1 MTHPFQRSRRIEREC
16 SIGSV
21 LGRLFGLLAA
31 IALAIALPASAA
43 AAPVLVMGHGGHVV
57 RANDPFLS
65 QLALTPPPAT
75 ASASLARAS
84 AHRRPRATGPSRT
97 VTSELARLLRT
108 HQISSSAYAS
118 YSASFASALA
128 LEKKLS
134 GTRKVELTSV
144 TVNLHNL
151 AAGGFFNPSRLPVLF
166 LTLDRNRQW
175 WNTGPLLSSGQRV
188 EFTGSQLVWEYYP
201 GQGIELTVLGTFG
214 KADGMYTAGPSQYSA
229 MRSLLAEMIP
239 LAVKRSG
246 NLVWEYYF
254 YFDGGRPPWVSA
266 MAQGTGLEA
275 LTRAYKAFGRGSRKP
290 TGGGSPVTAPATNYL
305 QIAHRAL
312 SIFSV
317 APPVGVRV
325 GTALGARYL
334 QYSFA
339 PGVDIINAFLQSL
352 IGLYDYAHVSGDG
365 QAAALFAA
373 GDRQARAELP
383 QFDTGSWSLYQP
395 GVLDTISYHELVT
408 GFLQELCDRTKAAV
422 YCREAQ
428 RFQSYLNHPPASV
441 S

>member
-1 MTHPFQRSRRIEREC
+1 M
-16 SIGSV
+16 
-21 LGRLFGLLAA
+21 
-31 IALAIALPASAA
+31 ALALPASAA
-43 AAPVLVMGHGGHVV
+43 AAPVLVMGTSGHVA
-57 RANDPFLS
+57 RGNDSFLP
-65 QLALTPPPAT
+65 QLALTPPPSA
-75 ASASLARAS
+75 ASAPIARAS
-84 AHRRPRATGPSRT
+84 AGSRSRSRSSSRT
-97 VTSELARLLRT
+97 VTGELARLYRS
-108 HQISSSAYAS
+108 HQISAAAYRHYSSSFSSAI
-118 YSASFASALA
+118 A
-128 LEKKLS
+128 LERKLS
-134 GTRKVELTSV
+134 GTRKTELTSV

-151 AAGGFFNPSRLPVLF
+151 AAGGFFNSSRLPVLF
-166 LTLDRNRQW
+166 LTLDRNHQW

-214 KADGMYTAGPSQYSA
+214 KADGLYTAGPSQYSA

-239 LAVKRSG
+239 LAVRRSG

-275 LTRAYKAFGRGSRKP
+275 LTRAYKAFGPGGGKP
-290 TGGGSPVTAPATNYL
+290 TGGGSPAAPPATRYL

-317 APPVGVRV
+317 APPVGVRI

-352 IGLYDYAHVSGDG
+352 IGLYDYAQVSGDR
-365 QAAALFAA
+365 QAARLFAA

-395 GVLDTISYHELVT
+395 GVLDSIDYHKLVT

-428 RFQSYLNHPPASV
+428 RFASYLSHPPASV